1 MVTIIPLDS
10 IEDGDKLISTD
21 APIELGEFEL
31 YAYYHGTVADNGLEE
46 ITSVSPSKT
55 ILPPEVTTETSPRRR
70 YIHSLLI

>member
-10 IEDGDKLISTD
+10 IEDGDKIISTD

-31 YAYYHGTVADNGLEE
+31 YVYGIVADNGPEE

-55 ILPPEVTTETSPRRR
+55 ILPPDVPTETSPRR
-70 YIHSLLI
+70 YIYSILI